1 MEISL
6 RIEMPALAHLPDFCL
21 AAALIAAGLRAPL
34 GPGAHRL
41 RMETLLRTG
50 ASWDGAPY
58 AACPPEKT
66 ALRISIP
73 LSHCT
78 FVNVGRGKRGTHN
91 RATLP
96 CLPAN
101 YE

>member
-1 MEISL
+1 
-6 RIEMPALAHLPDFCL
+6 MPALAHLPDFCL

-34 GPGAHRL
+34 GPSAHRL

-58 AACPPEKT
+58 AAYPAGPPERT

-73 LSHCT
+73 PRHE
-78 FVNVGRGKRGTHN
+78 
-91 RATLP
+91 LP
-96 CLPAN
+96 
-101 YE
+101 